1 MWISKG
7 FSTEHWLLAMGEKLR
22 KGFNRGETSAALLT
36 GLSRASDCVSH
47 DLLIAELHAD
57 GVKEESLNLFF
68 SLKIGNEQF
77 V

>member
-36 GLSRASDCVSH
+36 GLSRSSDCLSH
-47 DLLIAELHAD
+47 DLLIAKLHAD